1 MRKFL
6 QYALNRVVITA
17 LLVLLQIGFFLTVL
31 LQWGNYYVWVSMVLR
46 FITFWAVVY
55 IIWKPNNPAVKLA
68 WVVPIL
74 IFPLFGGVFYLFF
87 GHVIVPRKLRDSMER
102 TDKQVRKSLVQD
114 EKILEELKGENQ
126 ATANLSG

>member
-17 LLVLLQIGFFLTVL
+17 LLVLLQIAFFLIVL
-31 LQWGNYYVWVSMVLR
+31 WQWGDYYVWFSLVLR
-46 FITFWAVVY
+46 FITFWAVIY

-74 IFPLFGGVFYLFF
+74 TFPLFGGVLYLCY
-87 GHVIVPRKLRDSMER
+87 GHVIVPKSCGTAWNGR
-102 TDKQVRKSLVQD
+102 TSW
-114 EKILEELKGENQ
+114 
-126 ATANLSG
+126 

>member
-17 LLVLLQIGFFLTVL
+17 LLVLLQIAFFLITL
-31 LQWGNYYVWVSMVLR
+31 LRLGNNYVWVSMVLR
-46 FITFWAVVY
+46 FITFWAVIY

-74 IFPLFGGVFYLFF
+74 IFPLFGGMLYLCYAKPNFF
-87 GHVIVPRKLRDSMER
+87 INNSFKIKL
-102 TDKQVRKSLVQD
+102 
-114 EKILEELKGENQ
+114 
-126 ATANLSG
+126 